1 MSTDRFFSQVCR
13 QPACLAWLHV
23 CPWYFVPSFQYSS
36 GLVVVCWLFLVH
48 SDLRRI
54 LGLIIFCIILYC
66 SVLQKFVSLSALCY
80 PSFTFIFLMAFI
92 SCFSSCV
99 FSTFESCPHLT
110 VFSTA
115 FVSLMTCFHVHHSHI
130 FLNLLL
136 LTHYF
141 IPLWCLISL
150 STKPL
155 F

>member
-48 SDLRRI
+48 SDLCRI

-80 PSFTFIFLMAFI
+80 PSFTFIFFMAFI

-99 FSTFESCPHLT
+99 FHPWILSSSHCFLYCFCKPHDLLSCT
-110 VFSTA
+110 SFSYFFKFA
-115 FVSLMTCFHVHHSHI
+115 SLNSLFYSSLMP
-130 FLNLLL
+130 
-136 LTHYF
+136 YF
-141 IPLWCLISL
+141 
-150 STKPL
+150 
-155 F
+155 FEH

>member
-48 SDLRRI
+48 SDLGRI

-80 PSFTFIFLMAFI
+80 PSFTFIFLWLLSLVFLHV
-92 SCFSSCV
+92 CFPPLNPILGSL
-99 FSTFESCPHLT
+99 FT
-110 VFSTA
+110 VFCKPHDLLSRIS
-115 FVSLMTCFHVHHSHI
+115 FSY